1 MEDIVSVSEAAR
13 RLGVTSR
20 RVQTLAASGRLSARR
35 VGRELLIDTAS
46 LALLM
51 ARPARPGRPFSARSA
66 WALLHLAMGR
76 DPGPRSRAERIRAR
90 QRLQAIDRL
99 TPGQLSSR
107 AELHRL
113 AAHSGLLG
121 RIASDT
127 RLVLGGASAAGHH
140 GADLVAVGQVEGYVR
155 ADDLD
160 DVIRD
165 YALRPASFGEANVIL
180 RVPAPD
186 WPFAAGTRVADAAV
200 VGADLVDH
208 GDERSV
214 RAGRSLLESARAAHG
229 P

>member
-1 MEDIVSVSEAAR
+1 
-13 RLGVTSR
+13 
-20 RVQTLAASGRLSARR
+20 
-35 VGRELLIDTAS
+35 
-46 LALLM
+46 
-51 ARPARPGRPFSARSA
+51 
-66 WALLHLAMGR
+66 MGR

-90 QRLQAIDRL
+90 QRLQAVGEL

-107 AELHRL
+107 AEVYRL
-113 AAHSGLLG
+113 AAHRGLLG
-121 RIASDT
+121 RIASDS
-127 RLVLGGASAAGHH
+127 RLVLGGASAASHH
-140 GADLVAVGQVEGYVR
+140 GADLVALGQVEGYVR

-160 DVIRD
+160 HIVRD
-165 YALRPASFGEANVIL
+165 YALRPASFGDTNVIL

-214 RAGRSLLESARAAHG
+214 RAGRGLLETARAAHG